1 MKEEKKEVGDR
12 GIKGKVYV
20 VGLGPGNLKEMTIRA
35 MEAIQDSDVI
45 VGYNVY
51 IKLIKKLLKGK
62 EVLSSGMKKEL
73 ERCKTALEF
82 AKKGRRVSLVSSGDA
97 GIYGMA
103 GPLLEMNTKQD
114 NPVEVEIIPGI
125 SAANAAAAILGAPLM
140 HDFVVIS
147 LSDLLTPWEVILRRL
162 WLAVEGDFVIALYN
176 PRSRG
181 RLQHINRAREIL
193 LLRRREDTPVGIV
206 RHAGRVGEEK
216 ILTNLQDMLEYE
228 IDMFSV
234 ILIGNSH
241 TYIQGGKM
249 VTSRGYSI

>member
-1 MKEEKKEVGDR
+1 MKEGEKGTHNKE
-12 GIKGKVYV
+12 IKGKIYV

-35 MEAIQDSDVI
+35 EEAIQDSDVI
-45 VGYNVY
+45 IGYDVY

-62 EVLSSGMKKEL
+62 KIISSGMKKEI
-73 ERCKTALEF
+73 ERCKIALEF
-82 AKKGRRVSLVSSGDA
+82 AKKGKKVSLVSSGDA

-103 GPLLEMNTKQD
+103 GPLLEMKIKED
-114 NPVEVEIIPGI
+114 NLVEVEIIPGV

-140 HDFVVIS
+140 HDFAVIS
-147 LSDLLTPWEVILRRL
+147 LSDLLTPWEVIAKRL
-162 WLAVEGDFVIALYN
+162 SLAVEGDFVIALYN

-181 RLQHINRAREIL
+181 RWRHINKAREIFL
-193 LLRRREDTPVGIV
+193 THRRGDTPVGIV
-206 RHAGRVGEEK
+206 RRAGRVGEEK

-249 VTSRGYSI
+249 VTPRGYSI